1 MSEQGPTVFSGRY
14 ELHRQIARGGMADV
28 FLARDQLLNRPVAIK
43 VLFPQFAG
51 DPAFVERFRR
61 EAQSAAN
68 LNHPNI
74 VAVYDWGQEAS
85 TYFIV
90 MEYVEGRSLAE
101 ILRSEGM
108 LHPDRAADV
117 ATDVAAALSFAHR
130 NGVVHRDIKP
140 GNILIAPSGQVK
152 VTDFGIARAFGGAGA
167 DTNLTQTGSV
177 MGTATYFSPEQAQG
191 QPVDPRSDLYS
202 LGVVLYEM
210 VASRPPFTGDSPV
223 AIAYQHVQ
231 QPPMPPSQ
239 VNAGVPRSVE
249 AIIMRLL
256 AKDPGQRYPSAEDLR
271 ADLRRYREGQ
281 TPLALGV
288 AGAAVGAAAGSG
300 ASVPPPADATQAL
313 AATRATA
320 PAPGGAEQYDDY
332 EAYEEPRSRTGWF
345 LAALVVLLLVLAGLL
360 VVFANSLG
368 LGDDDEDAGPADVE
382 VPGVIELNVDAATQ
396 ILEDAGFVVSPEFS
410 ENEDFEPNVVFDQDP
425 RGGTI
430 VPEGSTVTILVSS
443 GTEAFPMPDL
453 EGFLQADA
461 VAALQQAGLTVG
473 NVTTES
479 SEQFGADEVIRTV
492 PPAGDP
498 VAPGTAV
505 DLVISE
511 GPETVPVPDVSGRSP
526 EEAFTI
532 LQDAGFRVAERSQ
545 ASSSV
550 PAGSVIGT
558 EPPAGTEAEPSSVI
572 TILVSTGPE
581 TTIVPNVVNQTQA
594 TAEASITGAGLTPQ
608 VQLAPSPSVPAG
620 NVIDQDPD
628 PGTELTV
635 GSPVAILVSTGP
647 PPTTTTSSTTT
658 STTSTTADD
667 GG

>member
-1 MSEQGPTVFSGRY
+1 
-14 ELHRQIARGGMADV
+14 
-28 FLARDQLLNRPVAIK
+28 VAIK

-74 VAVYDWGQEAS
+74 VAVYDWGQEQG

-210 VASRPPFTGDSPV
+210 VASRPPFSGDSPV

-231 QPPMPPSQ
+231 QAPTPPSQ
-239 VNAGVPRSVE
+239 VNAGVPRSIE
-249 AIIMRLL
+249 AVIMRLL

-271 ADLRRYREGQ
+271 ADLRRFREGQ
-281 TPLALGV
+281 TPLALG
-288 AGAAVGAAAGSG
+288 AVGAAGVAAG
-300 ASVPPPADATQAL
+300 AAAAVPAL
-313 AATRATA
+313 AATRA
-320 PAPGGAEQYDDY
+320 PAGPPPGGYDDVDDY

-368 LGDDDEDAGPADVE
+368 LGDDDEDTGPVDVE

-410 ENEDFEPNVVFDQDP
+410 ENEDFDANVVFDQDP
-425 RGGTI
+425 LGGTI
-430 VPEGSTVTILVSS
+430 LPEGSTVTIFVSS

-453 EGFLQADA
+453 EGFVQADA

-473 NVTTES
+473 EVTTEP
-479 SEQFGADEVIRTV
+479 SEDFGADEVIRTV

-498 VAPGTAV
+498 VAPGTSV
-505 DLVISE
+505 DLVVSE
-511 GPETVPVPDVSGRSP
+511 GPEVVAVPDVSGSTP
-526 EEAFTI
+526 EEAFTV
-532 LQDAGFRVAERSQ
+532 LQDAGFRVAEQTQ

-550 PAGSVIGT
+550 PAGTVIGT
-558 EPPAGTEAEPSSVI
+558 QPAAGTEVEPDSTV
-572 TILVSTGPE
+572 TILVSSGPQIS
-581 TTIVPNVVNQTQA
+581 TVPGVVNQTQA
-594 TAEASITGAGLTPQ
+594 SAEASITGAGFALQ
-608 VQLAPSPSVPAG
+608 VQFASSSSVPEG
-620 NVIDQDPD
+620 RVIDQDPD
-628 PGTELTV
+628 PGTELEV

-647 PPTTTTSSTTT
+647 DSTTTTSSTT
-658 STTSTTADD
+658 STTATTEPTES
-667 GG
+667 G